1 MTMLRAH
8 SDPQFKEHPRSILTQ
23 SNGESHNVHITLGYS
38 YIAEFT
44 QVTDLLATRTESVLI
59 SSIDQERK

>member
-1 MTMLRAH
+1 MTMLQAH
-8 SDPQFKEHPRSILTQ
+8 SDPQFTEHPRSVLTE
-23 SNGESHNVHITLGYS
+23 SNGESHNVHITLVYF

-44 QVTDLLATRTESVLI
+44 QVTDLLATRPENVLI